1 MDSTSLHWIAL
12 AAVVVILV
20 VVNLLNNKW
29 ARDHYMFVCTLA
41 TVLLILI
48 ARLDGLSWDELGLDK
63 DTWESG
69 FYWSAAVVGAV
80 VLFYA
85 IAASIPKTRMGFA
98 DKKAAERGWTS
109 VLYESTIRIPFG
121 TALVEE
127 TAFRGVLL
135 AVIWAQWGW
144 VAGVVGSSILFGFW
158 HVLPS
163 LDFHESNEA
172 ASKVLGTGLRAQITS
187 VALNVIGTGVAGV
200 GFCVLR
206 GLSDSLFPPMA
217 LHAALNGIGLAMS
230 WAFARR
236 LRDL

>member
-1 MDSTSLHWIAL
+1 MDTGSLHLIAL
-12 AAVVVILV
+12 ATVVVVLV

-29 ARDHYMFVCTLA
+29 ARDHYMFVCTIA
-41 TVLLILI
+41 TVALMLI
-48 ARLDGLSWDELGLDK
+48 ARIDGLSWYELGLDK
-63 DTWESG
+63 ETWLKG
-69 FYWSAAVVGAV
+69 LYWSAAVVGAV

-85 IAASIPKTRMGFA
+85 IAASIPATRRGFA
-98 DKKAAERGWTS
+98 DKRAAEQGWTS
-109 VLYESTIRIPFG
+109 VLYNSTIRIPFG
-121 TALVEE
+121 TALLEE

-135 AVIWAQWGW
+135 AIVWDQWGW
-144 VAGVVGSSILFGFW
+144 TTGVIVSSILFGFW

-172 ASKVLGTGLRAQITS
+172 ASKVLGQGLRAQITS
-187 VALNVIGTGVAGV
+187 VALNVIGTGLAGV

-206 GLSDSLFPPMA
+206 GLSESLFPPMA